1 MATSRTE
8 RDLARGRRAAARVR
22 VHGGSAL
29 AVACAHIEATF
40 SPAMYHSIFKDRVAT
55 LICRGAGHPEVWV
68 RYRTLVE
75 RHPITN
81 LDAAIMLVDRMRC
94 AELEA
99 RAIAVR
105 NWGHCIRPRLTLMML
120 DEVRLILR
128 MLRRHAPT
136 RFADLITEL
145 RAADLTMSARASP
158 PADAA
163 E

>member
-1 MATSRTE
+1 M
-8 RDLARGRRAAARVR
+8 
-22 VHGGSAL
+22 H
-29 AVACAHIEATF
+29 
-40 SPAMYHSIFKDRVAT
+40 HSIFKDRVAA
-55 LICRGAGHPEVWV
+55 LIRRGAAHREVWV

-81 LDAAIMLVDRMRC
+81 LDAAIMLVDCMRC

-105 NWGHCIRPRLTLMML
+105 NWGYCSRPRLTLMML
-120 DEVRLILR
+120 GEVSLILR

-158 PADAA
+158 TADAV

>member
-1 MATSRTE
+1 
-8 RDLARGRRAAARVR
+8 
-22 VHGGSAL
+22 
-29 AVACAHIEATF
+29 
-40 SPAMYHSIFKDRVAT
+40 MYHSIFKDRVAT

-75 RHPITN
+75 RHPIRN

-145 RAADLTMSARASP
+145 RAADLKTSAWASTA
-158 PADAA
+158 ADAA

>member
-75 RHPITN
+75 RHPIRN